1 MISVVVPALNEED
14 RIQACLLSLKD
25 QSLDRARYEII
36 VVDGGSED
44 GTVTVARELADR
56 IILQKS
62 LGIGG
67 ARRDGAMAASGEMLA
82 FTDADTEVSHG
93 WLEAVAKNLSRRDAS
108 TGPVVYQNPD
118 MQAEMLRRWRDMY
131 RLLYHSNF
139 YYIIG
144 SNMAVRTDAYWSIG
158 GHSEISLLDDY
169 DLSRKLFRHGK
180 RATYDRDQ
188 VVYTSSRRTGRL
200 LTYTATVAYG
210 HYHYQ
215 VTKDHEKLLH
225 YPKPEEMS
233 LSSLHSSGRRISS
246 SLGSVHASLNRI
258 KRIF

>member
-1 MISVVVPALNEED
+1 
-14 RIQACLLSLKD
+14 
-25 QSLDRARYEII
+25 
-36 VVDGGSED
+36 
-44 GTVTVARELADR
+44 
-56 IILQKS
+56 
-62 LGIGG
+62 
-67 ARRDGAMAASGEMLA
+67 
-82 FTDADTEVSHG
+82 
-93 WLEAVAKNLSRRDAS
+93 
-108 TGPVVYQNPD
+108 
-118 MQAEMLRRWRDMY
+118 MY

-169 DLSRKLFRHGK
+169 DLSLRLFKHGL
-180 RATYDRDQ
+180 RGTYNREQ
-188 VVYTSSRRTGRL
+188 VVYTSSRRTGKL

-210 HYHYQ
+210 HYHYLI
-215 VTKDHEKLLH
+215 TKDHEKLLH

-246 SLGSVHASLNRI
+246 SLGSVHASLSRI